1 MDEIEKTVLTG
12 MKNRKALLN
21 KYAKYSDQELEDL
34 ETVDNWQE
42 INEVLQIREDLA
54 MWKAEYGYNE

>member
-1 MDEIEKTVLTG
+1 MNEIETIVLTG

-34 ETVDNWQE
+34 ENEDNWQE
-42 INEVLQIREDLA
+42 INKVLQIREDLA
-54 MWKAEYGYNE
+54 MWSAEYGYNE